1 MPPRINSRYMF
12 ATGDSDES
20 GNLFLTEREPF
31 RYDPDLRGTIRH
43 VVSVGDSLQ
52 SIAFRYWST
61 LQLDDRET
69 PWGPEHLWWIL
80 AEFQPD
86 PILDPTIDLAP
97 GKTILVPSVRV
108 VQERVLGLG
117 G

>member
-1 MPPRINSRYMF
+1 MPPRLNSRYMF
-12 ATGDSDES
+12 ATGDSDDS

-61 LQLDDRET
+61 LQLGDREI

-86 PILDPTIDLAP
+86 PILDPTIDLVP

>member
-1 MPPRINSRYMF
+1 MF
-12 ATGDSDES
+12 ATGDSNDN
-20 GNLFLTEREPF
+20 GDLFLTEREPF
-31 RYDPDLRGTIRH
+31 RYDPKLRGTIRH

-52 SIAFRYWST
+52 SIAFRYWAS
-61 LQLDDRET
+61 LQLDDIEI

-86 PILDPTIDLAP
+86 PILDPTQELVP
-97 GKTILVPSVRV
+97 GKTILVPSPRV
-108 VQERVLGLG
+108 VQERVLGQG